1 MSERSAVRLWS
12 MRLLFAGLCGFVL
25 AYHLLPIAPLSHIF
39 MPPDLI
45 LGLSLAWTV
54 RRPEYVPIWLIALV
68 ALLADLL
75 LMRVPGLWAAMTVLA
90 ASFVHR
96 RRGQMQN
103 TGFGVEWAQVSVA
116 IAGTYLL
123 QRLAYAVLLL
133 DPLPTAG
140 VFTQFVTTLAVYPA
154 LVALTIW
161 VCRVRKPELIDTAGA
176 KA

>member
-1 MSERSAVRLWS
+1 MSERSAARLWS
-12 MRLLFAGLCGFVL
+12 MRALFAALCGFVL

-54 RRPEYVPIWLIALV
+54 RRPEYAPIWLIAIV

-90 ASFVHR
+90 AGYVQR

-103 TGFGVEWAQVSVA
+103 TGFGVEWAHVCLAVA
-116 IAGTYLL
+116 GAFLL
-123 QRLAYAVLLL
+123 QRVAYAVLIL

-140 VFTQFVTTLAVYPA
+140 IFTQFVTTVATYP
-154 LVALTIW
+154 LMVALTIW
-161 VCRVRKPELIDTAGA
+161 VFQVRKPVLIEGAGH